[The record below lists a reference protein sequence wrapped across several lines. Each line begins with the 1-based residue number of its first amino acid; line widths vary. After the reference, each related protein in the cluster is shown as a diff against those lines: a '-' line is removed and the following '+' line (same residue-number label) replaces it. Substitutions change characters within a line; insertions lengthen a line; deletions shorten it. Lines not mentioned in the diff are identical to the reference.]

1 MEGDSDLNNSSFAAG
16 EDQSYGEEESQRQ
29 QYQHERDE
37 ESGDDALEMSGGNQN
52 DSYLS
57 ENYLTEQQH
66 QRFTNLEEL
75 EENQEEQEQE

>member
-1 MEGDSDLNNSSFAAG
+1 
-16 EDQSYGEEESQRQ
+16 
-29 QYQHERDE
+29 
-37 ESGDDALEMSGGNQN
+37 MSGGNQN

-75 EENQEEQEQE
+75 EENQEEQDQEEDQDDEEEQ